1 MFRHPHSTDLPD
13 RRPAGRFLAFLAAA
27 ALLVWTGA
35 AGTAPASQR
44 PAAAF
49 QDAAEAKP
57 SQFIRFEDKPGGGGV
72 LQTNIVPYVNDEGV
86 RVDLIGAVHVGDHA
100 YYELLNERFRQY
112 DSLLYEMVKPS
123 EAEGV
128 RRDAGPGLG
137 LIGTLQQAMKT
148 ILELEYQLSAV
159 DYRAE
164 NFVHADMDLET
175 FTRRQQEKGE
185 GFLEMMIRQMLN
197 DMTRPVDP
205 DHQPPSL
212 VEIMDALAAPDRAR
226 RLKLL
231 FAEELSRPEQ
241 MMKLFGEES
250 VILDERNDAAFE
262 VLDER
267 IEAGDRRLGIF
278 YGAAHLPDM
287 EEMLRERGFHRE
299 GEIEWL
305 TAWDMTLDGSGREEM
320 KERLRQS
327 IVAAARERGE
337 AGAVA
342 PAGDAGEEAQ
352 LRRLLAA
359 TKKENASLRG
369 EIEVLR
375 DQIESLRAQV
385 EALREDHEEE
395 PG

>member
-1 MFRHPHSTDLPD
+1 MFCHAHSPDVPHRHLV
-13 RRPAGRFLAFLAAA
+13 GRFLALLAAS
-27 ALLVWTGA
+27 ALLIPTIT
-35 AGTAPASQR
+35 AGLAPAAQPAPATAASQD
-44 PAAAF
+44 
-49 QDAAEAKP
+49 QAEADE
-57 SQFIRFEDKPGGGGV
+57 SQFIRFQEKAGGGGV

-123 EAEGV
+123 EAQGV
-128 RRDAGPGLG
+128 RQDAGPGLG
-137 LIGTLQQAMKT
+137 LIGMLQQAMKT
-148 ILELEYQLSAV
+148 ILELEHQVAAI

-175 FTRRQQEKGE
+175 FMRRQAEKGE
-185 GFLEMMIRQMLN
+185 GFLEMMLRQMLN

-212 VEIMDALAAPDRAR
+212 VEILDALEAPDRAR

-267 IEAGDRRLGIF
+267 IEAGDRRLGVF

-287 EEMLRERGFHRE
+287 AEMLKERGFGRE

-305 TAWDMTLDGSGREEM
+305 SAWDMTVDGSGREEM

-327 IVAAARERGE
+327 IVVNGNPGAAVAGAGE
-337 AGAVA
+337 AG
-342 PAGDAGEEAQ
+342 DDAQ
-352 LRRLLAA
+352 LRRLLAL
-359 TKKENASLRG
+359 TKKENESLRA
-369 EIEVLR
+369 ENQALR
-375 DQIESLRAQV
+375 EQLETLRAQV
-385 EALREDHEEE
+385 EAIQQRLEEE
-395 PG
+395 PE